1 MSVPSRIYKV
11 LLEPRSIFNRNFSS
25 ELGNLKLRL
34 NSIRSNVF
42 IKIHGNFWVNRFRM
56 KPFPSNVK
64 NIQAGPNNFQDCFDF
79 ISGAGRPTWNNHIQS
94 GFISIRSGPLV
105 VQPRYNMIPFESNN
119 VQLLKLLKFIFR
131 TGNKIQVLH
140 SVFNARSGRHKRQSI
155 RNYKKR
161 QKEKHND
168 NSESKQMKYVQLLI
182 LCIMF
187 FCIVFLLIKWNV
199 TNHYSL
205 LTIFAML
212 YGLSGTSTS
221 QKLMSLI
228 MYK

>member
-25 ELGNLKLRL
+25 GLGNLKLRL

-42 IKIHGNFWVNRFRM
+42 IKIHGNFWVNRFRI
-56 KPFPSNVK
+56 KTFPSNVK

-79 ISGAGRPTWNNHIQS
+79 ISGAGRPTQNNHIQS

-119 VQLLKLLKFIFR
+119 VQLLKFIFR

-182 LCIMF
+182 LCIIF
-187 FCIVFLLIKWNV
+187 FCIVFLLIK
-199 TNHYSL
+199 
-205 LTIFAML
+205 
-212 YGLSGTSTS
+212 
-221 QKLMSLI
+221 
-228 MYK
+228 

>member
-11 LLEPRSIFNRNFSS
+11 LLEPRSIFIRNFSS
-25 ELGNLKLRL
+25 GLGNLKLRL

-42 IKIHGNFWVNRFRM
+42 IKIHGNFWVNRFRI
-56 KPFPSNVK
+56 KTFPSNVK

-119 VQLLKLLKFIFR
+119 VQLLKFIFR

-182 LCIMF
+182 LCIIF

>member
-79 ISGAGRPTWNNHIQS
+79 ISGTGRPTWNNHIQS

-119 VQLLKLLKFIFR
+119 VQLLKFIFR

-140 SVFNARSGRHKRQSI
+140 SVFNAQSGRHKRQSI

-187 FCIVFLLIKWNV
+187 FCIVFLLIK
-199 TNHYSL
+199 
-205 LTIFAML
+205 
-212 YGLSGTSTS
+212 
-221 QKLMSLI
+221 
-228 MYK
+228 

>member
-105 VQPRYNMIPFESNN
+105 VQPRNNMIPFESNN
-119 VQLLKLLKFIFR
+119 VQLLKFIFR

-187 FCIVFLLIKWNV
+187 FCIVFLLIK
-199 TNHYSL
+199 
-205 LTIFAML
+205 
-212 YGLSGTSTS
+212 
-221 QKLMSLI
+221 
-228 MYK
+228 

>member
-42 IKIHGNFWVNRFRM
+42 IKIHGNFWVNRFRI
-56 KPFPSNVK
+56 KTFPSNVK

-119 VQLLKLLKFIFR
+119 VQLLKFIFR

-182 LCIMF
+182 LCIIF

>member
-25 ELGNLKLRL
+25 GLGNLKLRL

-42 IKIHGNFWVNRFRM
+42 IKIHGNFWVNRFRI
-56 KPFPSNVK
+56 KTFPSNVK

-94 GFISIRSGPLV
+94 GFISIRSSPLV

-119 VQLLKLLKFIFR
+119 VQLLKFIFR

-168 NSESKQMKYVQLLI
+168 NSESKQMKYVRLLI

>member
-79 ISGAGRPTWNNHIQS
+79 ISGAGRPTWNNHTQS

-119 VQLLKLLKFIFR
+119 VQLLKFIFR

-182 LCIMF
+182 LCIIF
-187 FCIVFLLIKWNV
+187 FCIVFLLIK
-199 TNHYSL
+199 
-205 LTIFAML
+205 
-212 YGLSGTSTS
+212 
-221 QKLMSLI
+221 
-228 MYK
+228 

>member
-42 IKIHGNFWVNRFRM
+42 IKIHGNFWVNRFRI
-56 KPFPSNVK
+56 KTFPSNVK

-79 ISGAGRPTWNNHIQS
+79 ISGAGRPTWNSHIQS

-119 VQLLKLLKFIFR
+119 VQLLKFIFR

-182 LCIMF
+182 LCIIF

>member
-25 ELGNLKLRL
+25 GLGNLKLRL

-42 IKIHGNFWVNRFRM
+42 IKIHGNFWVNRFRI
-56 KPFPSNVK
+56 KTFPSNVK
-64 NIQAGPNNFQDCFDF
+64 NIQAGPNNFQHCFDF

-119 VQLLKLLKFIFR
+119 VQLLKFIFR

-182 LCIMF
+182 LCIIF

>member
-11 LLEPRSIFNRNFSS
+11 LLEPRYIFNRNFSS
-25 ELGNLKLRL
+25 GLGNLKLRL

-42 IKIHGNFWVNRFRM
+42 IKIHGNFWVNRFRI
-56 KPFPSNVK
+56 KTFPSNVK

-79 ISGAGRPTWNNHIQS
+79 ISGAGRPTWNNHTQS

-119 VQLLKLLKFIFR
+119 VQLLKFIFR

-182 LCIMF
+182 LCIIF
-187 FCIVFLLIKWNV
+187 FCIVFLLIK
-199 TNHYSL
+199 
-205 LTIFAML
+205 
-212 YGLSGTSTS
+212 
-221 QKLMSLI
+221 
-228 MYK
+228 

>member
-79 ISGAGRPTWNNHIQS
+79 ISGAGRPTWNNHTQS

-119 VQLLKLLKFIFR
+119 IQLLKFIFR

-140 SVFNARSGRHKRQSI
+140 SVFNARSGRNKRQSI

>member
-79 ISGAGRPTWNNHIQS
+79 ISGAGRPTWNNQIQS

-119 VQLLKLLKFIFR
+119 VQLLKFIFR

-187 FCIVFLLIKWNV
+187 FCIVFLLIK
-199 TNHYSL
+199 
-205 LTIFAML
+205 
-212 YGLSGTSTS
+212 
-221 QKLMSLI
+221 
-228 MYK
+228 

>member
-25 ELGNLKLRL
+25 GLGNLKLRL

-42 IKIHGNFWVNRFRM
+42 IKIHGHFWVNRFRI
-56 KPFPSNVK
+56 KTFPSNVK

-79 ISGAGRPTWNNHIQS
+79 ISGAGRPTWNSHIQS
-94 GFISIRSGPLV
+94 GFTSIRSGPLV

-119 VQLLKLLKFIFR
+119 VQLLKFIFR

-182 LCIMF
+182 LCIIF

>member
-64 NIQAGPNNFQDCFDF
+64 NIQAGP
-79 ISGAGRPTWNNHIQS
+79 RPTWNNHIQS

-119 VQLLKLLKFIFR
+119 VQLLKFIFR

-187 FCIVFLLIKWNV
+187 FCIVFLLIK
-199 TNHYSL
+199 
-205 LTIFAML
+205 
-212 YGLSGTSTS
+212 
-221 QKLMSLI
+221 
-228 MYK
+228 

>member
-25 ELGNLKLRL
+25 GLGNLKLRL

-42 IKIHGNFWVNRFRM
+42 IKIHGNFWVNRFRI
-56 KPFPSNVK
+56 KTFPSNVK

-119 VQLLKLLKFIFR
+119 VQLLKFIFR

>member
-42 IKIHGNFWVNRFRM
+42 IKIHGHFWVNRFRI
-56 KPFPSNVK
+56 KTFPSNVK

-79 ISGAGRPTWNNHIQS
+79 ISGAGRPTWNNNMQS

-119 VQLLKLLKFIFR
+119 VQLLKFIFR

-182 LCIMF
+182 LCIIF
-187 FCIVFLLIKWNV
+187 FCIVFLLIK
-199 TNHYSL
+199 
-205 LTIFAML
+205 
-212 YGLSGTSTS
+212 
-221 QKLMSLI
+221 
-228 MYK
+228 

>member
-34 NSIRSNVF
+34 NSIRANVF

-79 ISGAGRPTWNNHIQS
+79 ISGAGRPTWNNHTQS

-119 VQLLKLLKFIFR
+119 VQLLKFIFR

-187 FCIVFLLIKWNV
+187 FCIVFLLIK
-199 TNHYSL
+199 
-205 LTIFAML
+205 
-212 YGLSGTSTS
+212 
-221 QKLMSLI
+221 
-228 MYK
+228 

>member
-11 LLEPRSIFNRNFSS
+11 LLEPRSIFIRNFSS
-25 ELGNLKLRL
+25 GLGNLKLRL

-42 IKIHGNFWVNRFRM
+42 IKIHGNFWVNRFRI
-56 KPFPSNVK
+56 KTFPSNVK
-64 NIQAGPNNFQDCFDF
+64 NTQAGPNNFQDCFDF

-119 VQLLKLLKFIFR
+119 VQLLKFIFR

-182 LCIMF
+182 LCIIF

>member
-34 NSIRSNVF
+34 NSIRANVF

-79 ISGAGRPTWNNHIQS
+79 ISGAGRPTWNNHTQS

-119 VQLLKLLKFIFR
+119 VQLLKFIFR

>member
-11 LLEPRSIFNRNFSS
+11 LLEPRSIFNRNFSY

-119 VQLLKLLKFIFR
+119 VQLLKFIFR

-168 NSESKQMKYVQLLI
+168 NSESKQKKYVQLLI

-187 FCIVFLLIKWNV
+187 FCIVFLLIK
-199 TNHYSL
+199 
-205 LTIFAML
+205 
-212 YGLSGTSTS
+212 
-221 QKLMSLI
+221 
-228 MYK
+228 

>member
-25 ELGNLKLRL
+25 GLGNLKLRL

-42 IKIHGNFWVNRFRM
+42 IKIHGNFWVNRFRI
-56 KPFPSNVK
+56 KTFPSNVK

-119 VQLLKLLKFIFR
+119 VQLLKFIFR

-161 QKEKHND
+161 QKEKHDD

-182 LCIMF
+182 LCIIF

-212 YGLSGTSTS
+212 YGLPGTSTS

>member
-42 IKIHGNFWVNRFRM
+42 IKIHGNCWVNRFRM

-119 VQLLKLLKFIFR
+119 VQLLKFIFR

-187 FCIVFLLIKWNV
+187 FCIVFLLIK
-199 TNHYSL
+199 
-205 LTIFAML
+205 
-212 YGLSGTSTS
+212 
-221 QKLMSLI
+221 
-228 MYK
+228 

>member
-25 ELGNLKLRL
+25 GLGNLKLRL

-42 IKIHGNFWVNRFRM
+42 IKIHGNFWVNRFRI
-56 KPFPSNVK
+56 KTFPSNVK

-119 VQLLKLLKFIFR
+119 VQLLKFIFR

-182 LCIMF
+182 LCIIF

-199 TNHYSL
+199 RITIVFL
-205 LTIFAML
+205 LSSPCCMACR
-212 YGLSGTSTS
+212 GL
-221 QKLMSLI
+221 QPAKN
-228 MYK
+228 

>member
-11 LLEPRSIFNRNFSS
+11 LLEPRSIFNRSFSS
-25 ELGNLKLRL
+25 GLGNLKLRL

-119 VQLLKLLKFIFR
+119 VQLLKFIFR

>member
-25 ELGNLKLRL
+25 GLGNLKLRL

-42 IKIHGNFWVNRFRM
+42 IKIHGNFWVNRFRI
-56 KPFPSNVK
+56 KTFPSNVK

-119 VQLLKLLKFIFR
+119 VQLLKFIFR

-161 QKEKHND
+161 QKEKHN
-168 NSESKQMKYVQLLI
+168 SESKQMKYVQLLI
-182 LCIMF
+182 LCIIF
-187 FCIVFLLIKWNV
+187 FCIVFLLIK
-199 TNHYSL
+199 
-205 LTIFAML
+205 
-212 YGLSGTSTS
+212 
-221 QKLMSLI
+221 
-228 MYK
+228 

>member
-119 VQLLKLLKFIFR
+119 VQLLKFIFR

-182 LCIMF
+182 LCIIF
-187 FCIVFLLIKWNV
+187 FCIVILLIKWNV

>member
-25 ELGNLKLRL
+25 GLGNLKLRL

-42 IKIHGNFWVNRFRM
+42 IKIHGNFWVNRFRI
-56 KPFPSNVK
+56 KTFPSNVK

-119 VQLLKLLKFIFR
+119 VQLLKFIFR
-131 TGNKIQVLH
+131 TGNKIHVLH

-182 LCIMF
+182 LCIIF

>member
-25 ELGNLKLRL
+25 GLGNLKLRL

-42 IKIHGNFWVNRFRM
+42 IKIHGNFWVNRFRI
-56 KPFPSNVK
+56 KTFPSNVK

-119 VQLLKLLKFIFR
+119 VQLLKFIFR

-182 LCIMF
+182 LCIIF

>member
-11 LLEPRSIFNRNFSS
+11 LLEPRSIFDRNFSS

-42 IKIHGNFWVNRFRM
+42 IKIHGNFWVNRFRI
-56 KPFPSNVK
+56 KTFPSNVK

-119 VQLLKLLKFIFR
+119 VQLLKFIFR

-182 LCIMF
+182 LCIIF
-187 FCIVFLLIKWNV
+187 FCIVFLLIK
-199 TNHYSL
+199 
-205 LTIFAML
+205 
-212 YGLSGTSTS
+212 
-221 QKLMSLI
+221 
-228 MYK
+228 

>member
-25 ELGNLKLRL
+25 GLGNLKLRL

-42 IKIHGNFWVNRFRM
+42 IKIHGNFWVNRFRI
-56 KPFPSNVK
+56 KTFPSNVK

-79 ISGAGRPTWNNHIQS
+79 ISGAGRPTWNSHIQS

-119 VQLLKLLKFIFR
+119 VQLLKFIFR

-161 QKEKHND
+161 QKEKHDD

-182 LCIMF
+182 LCIIF

>member
-25 ELGNLKLRL
+25 GLGNLKLRL

-42 IKIHGNFWVNRFRM
+42 IKIHGNFWVNRFRI
-56 KPFPSNVK
+56 KTFPSNVK

-119 VQLLKLLKFIFR
+119 VQLLKFIFR

-161 QKEKHND
+161 QIEKHND

-182 LCIMF
+182 LCIIF

>member
-11 LLEPRSIFNRNFSS
+11 LLEPRSIFNRNVSS
-25 ELGNLKLRL
+25 GLGNLKLRL

-42 IKIHGNFWVNRFRM
+42 IKIHGNFWVNRFRI
-56 KPFPSNVK
+56 KTFPSNVK

-119 VQLLKLLKFIFR
+119 VQLLKFIFR

-182 LCIMF
+182 LCIIF

>member
-11 LLEPRSIFNRNFSS
+11 LLEPRSIFNQNFSS
-25 ELGNLKLRL
+25 GLGNLKLRL

-42 IKIHGNFWVNRFRM
+42 IKIHGNFWVNRFRI
-56 KPFPSNVK
+56 KTFPSNVK

-119 VQLLKLLKFIFR
+119 VQLLKFIFR

-140 SVFNARSGRHKRQSI
+140 SVFNAR
-155 RNYKKR
+155 
-161 QKEKHND
+161 
-168 NSESKQMKYVQLLI
+168 
-182 LCIMF
+182 
-187 FCIVFLLIKWNV
+187 
-199 TNHYSL
+199 
-205 LTIFAML
+205 
-212 YGLSGTSTS
+212 
-221 QKLMSLI
+221 
-228 MYK
+228 

>member
-11 LLEPRSIFNRNFSS
+11 LLELRSIFNRNFSS
-25 ELGNLKLRL
+25 GLGNLKFRL

-42 IKIHGNFWVNRFRM
+42 IKIHGNFWVNRFRI
-56 KPFPSNVK
+56 KTFPSNVK

-119 VQLLKLLKFIFR
+119 AQLVKFIFR

-140 SVFNARSGRHKRQSI
+140 SVFNARSGHNKRQSI
-155 RNYKKR
+155 RTYKKR
-161 QKEKHND
+161 RKERHD
-168 NSESKQMKYVQLLI
+168 HNSESKQMHYERLSI
-182 LCIMF
+182 LCI
-187 FCIVFLLIKWNV
+187 ILLYILLLLIK
-199 TNHYSL
+199 
-205 LTIFAML
+205 
-212 YGLSGTSTS
+212 
-221 QKLMSLI
+221 
-228 MYK
+228 

>member
-25 ELGNLKLRL
+25 GLGNLKLRL

-42 IKIHGNFWVNRFRM
+42 IKIHGNFWVNRFRI
-56 KPFPSNVK
+56 KTFPSNVK

-79 ISGAGRPTWNNHIQS
+79 ISGAGRPTWNNHTQS

-119 VQLLKLLKFIFR
+119 VQLLKFIFR

-187 FCIVFLLIKWNV
+187 FCIVFLLIK
-199 TNHYSL
+199 
-205 LTIFAML
+205 
-212 YGLSGTSTS
+212 
-221 QKLMSLI
+221 
-228 MYK
+228 

>member
-25 ELGNLKLRL
+25 GLGNLKLRL

-42 IKIHGNFWVNRFRM
+42 IKIHGNFWVNRFRI
-56 KPFPSNVK
+56 KTFPSNVK

-119 VQLLKLLKFIFR
+119 VQLLKFIFR

-161 QKEKHND
+161 QKEKHDD

-182 LCIMF
+182 LCIIF

>member
-119 VQLLKLLKFIFR
+119 VQLLKFIFR

-161 QKEKHND
+161 QKEKHDD

-182 LCIMF
+182 LCIIF
-187 FCIVFLLIKWNV
+187 FCIVFLLIK
-199 TNHYSL
+199 
-205 LTIFAML
+205 
-212 YGLSGTSTS
+212 
-221 QKLMSLI
+221 
-228 MYK
+228 